1 MEDYINNFKKFDK
14 IIVYDFGLGEGGIG
28 DYLKFFMI
36 ILTECMSNNMQIY
49 QKINNIEIEK
59 YIKFK
64 YDFFNITEDE
74 ISKLKNVTI
83 KKPHHYDNKDTYNGN
98 ISLNEVFIF
107 DTIVKLN
114 VKNILHSLP
123 TNYISIHLRMGDK
136 FLETDKKYV
145 LSKDKDDERK
155 YSEENMYNFIEDNKN
170 KNIIFFSDNNNYKL
184 NIKNKYKHIIITE
197 AHVGHTSL
205 CNTTNKQVLDT
216 ITEFYVL
223 SNSQLIYSASDSGF
237 SNMASKF
244 NNVKHIF

>member
-14 IIVYDFGLGEGGIG
+14 IIVYDFRLGDGGIG

-49 QKINNIEIEK
+49 HKINNIEIEK

-64 YDFFNITEDE
+64 YDFFNITKKK

-83 KKPHHYDNKDTYNGN
+83 KKPNHYYNNDRYNGT

-107 DTIVKLN
+107 DNTVKLN
-114 VKNILHSLP
+114 VKNILPSLP

-136 FLETDKKYV
+136 FLETAKKYV
-145 LSKDKDDERK
+145 MVKDDKRQ